1 MSSNLPSL
9 LGSTTLASTASRR
22 DLARVE
28 RAVSREVAEVQG
40 KARVLTERGLAN
52 TRALE
57 EVSRDALLSGT
68 AVTQT
73 AVQLASAC
81 PAAEPM
87 LRGIVAE
94 TGLALG
100 RVVSDLSRDLR

>member
-1 MSSNLPSL
+1 MASSLPSL
-9 LGSTTLASTASRR
+9 LGSTSLASTASRR

-28 RAVSREVAEVQG
+28 RAVSRDVAQVQG

-52 TRALE
+52 SRAIE
-57 EVSRDALLSGT
+57 EVGCDALRSG
-68 AVTQT
+68 AAITQT
-73 AVQLASAC
+73 AVHLASAC

-87 LRGIVAE
+87 LRNIVAE
-94 TGLALG
+94 SGMALG